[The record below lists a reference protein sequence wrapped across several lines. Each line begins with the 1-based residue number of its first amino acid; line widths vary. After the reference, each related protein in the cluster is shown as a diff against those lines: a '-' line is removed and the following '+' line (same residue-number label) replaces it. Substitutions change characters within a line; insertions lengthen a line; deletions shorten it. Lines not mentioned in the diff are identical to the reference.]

1 MDNLF
6 IYNKFRAVPPDAQK
20 SIGAGKLKGFTDIN
34 PMWRL
39 KMLTD
44 MFGPCGFGWYI
55 ADEYHWTETVANE
68 VAAFC
73 KVSLVVK
80 HPETGEWSVPII
92 GIGGSKLAGKG
103 KGDGIDDEAYKMA
116 YTDAISIACK
126 NLGMAADIYYAN
138 DRTKYNTYVE
148 PSQQPKQQPAQPKQT
163 QQPKQK
169 PMMHKG
175 HEKWQEMLNA
185 VLAGQFTWQK
195 LESLYNFPEADLIE
209 GKAWVLEHQS

>member
-1 MDNLF
+1 MENMA
-6 IYNKFRAVPPDAQK
+6 IYKAFRAVPDNAK
-20 SIGAGKLKGFTDIN
+20 KTIGAGKLKGFTDIN
-34 PMWRL
+34 PMWRI
-39 KMLTD
+39 KCLTE
-44 MFGPCGFGWYI
+44 MFGACGFGWYI
-55 ADEYHWTETVANE
+55 ESEEHWNE
-68 VAAFC
+68 SAGGEIAAFC
-73 KVSLVVK
+73 KVALKVR
-80 HPETGEWSVPII
+80 HPENGEWSAPII

-126 NLGMAADIYYAN
+126 NLGMAADVYYEK
-138 DRTKYNTYVE
+138 DRTKYNSYVE
-148 PSQQPKQQPAQPKQT
+148 PSQEQPAPQPVKQT

-169 PMMHKG
+169 PKMHKN